1 MQKLLKNLLGLDKS
15 VLGINER
22 NIEIINRYNKR
33 SDYQLADDK
42 ALAKAIF
49 EKNQISCP
57 KTYGV
62 VNYLTEVLAVWKQ
75 VSVNDQLVI
84 KPAKGAGGKGIMIL
98 NKREGQWFSGSKPV
112 TEEQIT
118 YHIANILFGLY
129 SFGDSDKALFEEFV
143 NPHPFFAS
151 IYGDGV
157 PDFRIILLKA
167 RPLQAML
174 RMPTERSNGKANLH
188 QGGLG
193 IGVDMERGTLKM
205 AYDGKRYHKVHPDSG
220 NPINGLAIPCWK
232 EMLALSIQTAKA
244 FPLQYLGIDL
254 VIDRD
259 KGPMVMEVNV
269 RPGLGIQLANRQ
281 GLKTIVKHKTETY
294 DNQ

>member
-1 MQKLLKNLLGLDKS
+1 MQKLFRNLLGLDRS

-22 NIEIINRYNKR
+22 NIQIIYKYNKR

-42 ALAKAIF
+42 VLAKAIF
-49 EKNQISCP
+49 KENQISCP
-57 KTYGV
+57 KTFGV
-62 VNYLTEVLAVWKQ
+62 VNYLSEVQSVWKK

-98 NKREGQWFSGSKPV
+98 KRKEGQWLSGSKPI

-129 SFGDSDKALFEEFV
+129 SFGDNDKALFEEFV

-157 PDFRIILLKA
+157 PDFRIILL
-167 RPLQAML
+167 RGMPLQAML
-174 RMPTERSNGKANLH
+174 RMPTEKSNGKANLH

-193 IGVDMERGTLKM
+193 IGVDMPSGTLKK
-205 AYDGKRYHKVHPDSG
+205 AYDGKRYHKEHPDSG
-220 NPINGLAIPCWK
+220 NQIDGLPIPHWE
-232 EMLALSIQTAKA
+232 EMLALVIQTAKA

-254 VIDRD
+254 VIDRV

-269 RPGLGIQLANRQ
+269 RPGLGIQLANQQ
-281 GLKTIVKHKTETY
+281 GLKEILKNE
-294 DNQ
+294 NQNI